1 MAQLRKLLNSIFVSK
16 KAWDKAEQTAKN
28 IYFISK
34 KYNYTMHKFTY
45 KPLILK
51 LMHSIFLIAD
61 IKFIG
66 IFSIIIYILIITNY
80 FIS

>member
-1 MAQLRKLLNSIFVSK
+1 MTLSLQNLK
-16 KAWDKAEQTAKN
+16 KN

-45 KPLILK
+45 KPLVLK

-66 IFSIIIYILIITNY
+66 IYNFNK
-80 FIS
+80 